1 MKTLWILAFGLLVGA
16 VHAGEKNFEKK
27 FTVSSGGTLKI
38 KTDVGSIRV
47 TGAKTDEVAITAN
60 VWGNDDEVERFEFE
74 AVQTSSGV
82 EIYGRVNRGR
92 WFKWSSRLGAD
103 FVITVPRDY
112 NVLMETAGGNLEV
125 TDLRGRV
132 DGQTSGGNI
141 DLQNIAGNITLGT
154 SGGNLRAEKIT
165 GNLRMET
172 SGGNVR
178 ISEVL
183 GDVEAS
189 TSGGHIKVLEVEGK
203 VNVSTSGGHIDVGV
217 KNKHHGIHAETS
229 GGTITISVPR
239 DIAANLDLHTSGGE
253 VDCRL
258 PITIEGKI
266 SDSKVRGT
274 LNGGGQLIY
283 AYTSGGDVRI
293 HPAD

>member
-1 MKTLWILAFGLLVGA
+1 MKMLWILVLGLLVGA
-16 VHAGEKNFEKK
+16 VQAGDKKFEKR
-27 FTVSSGGTLKI
+27 FTVSSGETLKI

-47 TGAKTDEVAITAN
+47 TGTKTNEVTIEAN
-60 VWGNDDEVERFEFE
+60 VWGNDDEVERFEFD
-74 AVQTSSGV
+74 AVQTSSGIEV
-82 EIYGRVNRGR
+82 YGRVNRGR

-112 NVLMETAGGNLEV
+112 NLLMETSGGNLEV

-141 DLQNIAGNITLGT
+141 ELLNIAGNITLGT
-154 SGGNLRAEKIT
+154 SGGSLRAEKIT

-178 ISEVL
+178 IAEVL

-189 TSGGHIKVLEVEGK
+189 SSGGHIKVLEVEGK

-229 GGTITISVPR
+229 GGTITISIPR
-239 DIAANLDLHTSGGE
+239 DIAANLDLSTSGGE

-258 PITIEGKI
+258 PIMIEGKI

-293 HPAD
+293 RPTD